1 MIDNDR
7 NDPDRRR
14 ISTMAMAGGGAL
26 AVLLVALIA
35 WPFVTRNPIGTPNG
49 GANPSA
55 TSDTTVGRTMPAQ
68 QAAESAVGKNDPAG
82 QADATGGR
90 ERAIKQSS
98 QPLSLSDQARS
109 QVKNVISRQNAPRV
123 QQAQFEMMIGS
134 AVPGQV
140 QLQDIPPEITQ
151 IMNGYWGDQYVLVQ
165 DKLVIVDQHTRRV
178 VAIVPGVA

>member
-7 NDPDRRR
+7 NDPNRRR
-14 ISTMAMAGGGAL
+14 ISTLALAGGGAL
-26 AVLLVALIA
+26 AVLFIALIA
-35 WPFVTRNPIGTPNG
+35 WPFVSRNPIGTPNG
-49 GANPSA
+49 GANPSSA
-55 TSDTTVGRTMPAQ
+55 SDTTVGRTMPAQ

-98 QPLSLSDQARS
+98 QPLSLSDQARN
-109 QVKNVISRQNAPRV
+109 QVKDVIGKQNAPRV

-178 VAIVPGVA
+178 VAIVPGVG